1 MTIYDKPFKTYNEQI
16 ELLKSRGLIVE
27 DYGFAYHALST
38 LSYYDLITRY
48 QRYFMPDGKKFIDNI
63 TIELLYN
70 FSLFDR
76 SVQAFILKYSL
87 LIENIVK
94 TKLSHIM
101 AKDFGVNEAA
111 YLSAS
116 KYRESFKLPNNESLK
131 FSSLAFECKK
141 AIIDPKIARDPTLYY
156 HRKHNHIPPWIL
168 LKNLSFN
175 NTISLIKLLRNKQQN
190 RIINELVP
198 FPQVRLRDKTNF
210 VFCSLGAIR
219 LFHDFAACNLDFT
232 TLYTYE
238 INHLSSTILSKL
250 GQYLHFYDF
259 CRQRYSRQSY
269 AKELKERLY
278 LLWTVK
284 DLRNACAHNN
294 CIINDFRAPT
304 SAKTIP
310 SQSVNNALINLGIST
325 HVRRKHLRRIPTH
338 QIITTFYTHTLI
350 VSSPEEHNHVVN
362 ELQNF
367 KKRLFLNSDYTH
379 NDIIYSSFK
388 LLEKL
393 IDNWF
398 IMI

>member
-1 MTIYDKPFKTYNEQI
+1 MRGWDTEVLATARPPARTSFIYIGEFTLTIYDKPFKTYNEQI

-101 AKDFGVNEAA
+101 AKDFGVNEVA

-175 NTISLIKLLRNKQQN
+175 NTISLIKLLRNKQRN

-238 INHLSSTILSKL
+238 INHLSPTILSKL
-250 GQYLHFYDF
+250 LDDQYLIKSENDRIPLTEKAFSRGLYGVMLSMLVYLKGSHLVGEFITDF
-259 CRQRYSRQSY
+259 
-269 AKELKERLY
+269 LY
-278 LLWTVK
+278 LFK
-284 DLRNACAHNN
+284 DF
-294 CIINDFRAPT
+294 NDSD
-304 SAKTIP
+304 SAD
-310 SQSVNNALINLGIST
+310 
-325 HVRRKHLRRIPTH
+325 
-338 QIITTFYTHTLI
+338 
-350 VSSPEEHNHVVN
+350 
-362 ELQNF
+362 
-367 KKRLFLNSDYTH
+367 KKRLFKYYSDIANMPADTPVRLQSYLSQYKQAN
-379 NDIIYSSFK
+379 NDSQSFPLK
-388 LLEKL
+388 R
-393 IDNWF
+393 I
-398 IMI
+398 

>member
-101 AKDFGVNEAA
+101 AKDFGVNEVA

-175 NTISLIKLLRNKQQN
+175 NTISLIKLLRNKQRN

-219 LFHDFAACNLDFT
+219 LFHDLRLAIWILR
-232 TLYTYE
+232 LY
-238 INHLSSTILSKL
+238 IPMKSTIFPLLS
-250 GQYLHFYDF
+250 Y
-259 CRQRYSRQSY
+259 
-269 AKELKERLY
+269 
-278 LLWTVK
+278 
-284 DLRNACAHNN
+284 
-294 CIINDFRAPT
+294 
-304 SAKTIP
+304 
-310 SQSVNNALINLGIST
+310 
-325 HVRRKHLRRIPTH
+325 
-338 QIITTFYTHTLI
+338 
-350 VSSPEEHNHVVN
+350 
-362 ELQNF
+362 
-367 KKRLFLNSDYTH
+367 LNS
-379 NDIIYSSFK
+379 
-388 LLEKL
+388 
-393 IDNWF
+393 
-398 IMI
+398 

>member
-1 MTIYDKPFKTYNEQI
+1 MSDDIFLTPKEQVQYCKAEGICFNRMSKSEAVKYLEANRNYFKLRTFRNNYVKDPH
-16 ELLKSRGLIVE
+16 LLKYTNLDFADLVDLSSIDSQLRRILLEMVLSIEHFSKLHLIRIVQKSKEDGYAVVRDYINQLSHDNQRRLSSDLKKNSR
-27 DYGFAYHALST
+27 S
-38 LSYYDLITRY
+38 
-48 QRYFMPDGKKFIDNI
+48 
-63 TIELLYN
+63 LYCK
-70 FSLFDR
+70 SLFDNC
-76 SVQAFILKYSL
+76 IKK
-87 LIENIVK
+87 NITTCPIWV
-94 TKLSHIM
+94 
-101 AKDFGVNEAA
+101 FVE
-111 YLSAS
+111 
-116 KYRESFKLPNNESLK
+116 
-131 FSSLAFECKK
+131 
-141 AIIDPKIARDPTLYY
+141 II
-156 HRKHNHIPPWIL
+156 
-168 LKNLSFN
+168 S
-175 NTISLIKLLRNKQQN
+175 
-190 RIINELVP
+190 
-198 FPQVRLRDKTNF
+198 
-210 VFCSLGAIR
+210 
-219 LFHDFAACNLDFT
+219 
-232 TLYTYE
+232 
-238 INHLSSTILSKL
+238 L

-259 CRQRYSRQSY
+259 CCQRYSRQSY

-310 SQSVNNALINLGIST
+310 SQSVNNALIHLGIST
-325 HVRRKHLRRIPTH
+325 HVRRKHLRRRIPTH

-350 VSSPEEHNHVVN
+350 VSSLEEHNHVVN